1 MEVVSAM
8 EELEEGSIFA
18 RAERAVRPTPGK
30 AYAELAADE
39 VLARIAERRRE
50 FGSRLMILG
59 HHYQVDDVIRFADRT
74 GDSYALAKAAAAER
88 EAEFVIFAGV
98 HFMAESADILTG
110 PGQQV
115 ILPDL
120 RAGCT
125 MADMANLDDVELAWD
140 EMATCT
146 TDTIV
151 PITYI
156 NSAANLKD
164 FVGRRGGAVCTS
176 SNAAKVVSWAFS
188 QGQKLLFFPDQ
199 HLGRNTCF
207 ALGVPLDEMIVWDP
221 TLPNGGHD
229 VETVAR
235 ARVLLWKGHC
245 SVHMG
250 FSVGQIAH
258 WRAERPDIRIIV
270 HPECTF
276 EVVQAADEAGSTQFI
291 IETIRKSPPG
301 TAWAVGTEI
310 NLVHRLRAMMP
321 DRFIASL
328 SPFQCL
334 CATMYRIRPNYLL
347 WVLDELAEG
356 RAVNVVRVPE
366 RIAEGARLSL
376 QRMIEITG

>member
-1 MEVVSAM
+1 MEGM
-8 EELEEGSIFA
+8 EEGSIFA
-18 RAERAVRPTPGK
+18 RAERAVRPSPGK
-30 AYAELAADE
+30 AYADLPEAEVLERLAARK
-39 VLARIAERRRE
+39 AE
-50 FGSRLMILG
+50 FGRRLIILG

-74 GDSYALAKAAAAER
+74 GDSYALAKAAAAEKD
-88 EAEFVIFAGV
+88 AEFVVFAGV

-110 PGQQV
+110 PQQQV
-115 ILPDL
+115 ILPDM

-140 EMATCT
+140 EMMSCT
-146 TDTIV
+146 SAVIV

-176 SNAAKVVSWAFS
+176 SNAAKVVEWAFRK
-188 QGQKLLFFPDQ
+188 GEKLLFFPDQ
-199 HLGRNTCF
+199 HLGRNTCYD
-207 ALGVPLDEMIVWDP
+207 LGIPLEQMIVWDP
-221 TLPNGGHD
+221 ALPFGGHD
-229 VETVAR
+229 AATIAS

-245 SVHMG
+245 SVHQG
-250 FSVGQIAH
+250 FSVEQIAH

-276 EVVQAADEAGSTQFI
+276 EVVQAADCAGSTNFI
-291 IETIRKSPPG
+291 IDTIRNSEPG
-301 TAWAVGTEI
+301 SAWAVGTEI
-310 NLVHRLRAMMP
+310 NLVHRLREQMP

-347 WVLDELAEG
+347 WVLDELAAG
-356 RAVNVVRVPE
+356 RVVNVVKVPE
-366 RIAEGARLSL
+366 RIAEGAKLAL
-376 QRMIEITG
+376 ARMIEITG